1 MARSLTYADLLVPCE
16 KKKALVVNV
25 AVVIGASWLLALS
38 AQISFYVPFTIVPV
52 TAQTFA
58 VLMIAAMLGSNRAVS
73 AVLTYIAQA
82 AMGLP
87 FFAMSKAGAWVLVG
101 PTGGYL
107 VGFVLAAMIVGRLA
121 DKGWDRSVW
130 KTAAAMTLGTLAI
143 YTLGVFWLTVLTSSL
158 QTALLAGLYPFIAAE
173 ALKVI
178 SAAAILP
185 AGWKLL
191 NKAGLSK

>member
-1 MARSLTYADLLVPCE
+1 MERNLTYADLLVPCE
-16 KKKALVVNV
+16 KKKALVVNA

-38 AQISFYVPFTIVPV
+38 AQVSFYVPFSVVPV

-58 VLMIAAMLGSNRAVS
+58 VLMIAAMLGSGRGS
-73 AVLTYIAQA
+73 FAVLTYIAQG

-87 FFAMSKAGAWVLVG
+87 VFAMGKAGAWVLFG

-107 VGFVLAAMIVGRLA
+107 VGFAAAAMIVGRLA
-121 DKGWDRSVW
+121 EMGWDRSVL

-143 YTLGVFWLTVLTSSL
+143 YTFGVFWLTVLTGSL
-158 QTALLAGLYPFIAAE
+158 QSALVAGLYPFIAACVFE
-173 ALKVI
+173 VI
-178 SAAAILP
+178 AAVAVLP

-191 NKAGLSK
+191 NKAGFGK